1 MITNSGVHPSLH
13 QNCHHQKI
21 FAKVNMKIFYP
32 PCNTNVEAINSAIES
47 FNWEKAFDGKDI
59 HAQVALFNE
68 TLLNI
73 FSNFIPNRTKTFTYS
88 DPPWMTEDIKN
99 KIKLKNNL
107 YCQCMKHQTQIRSLL
122 KVEDLRIEISN
133 LITKSKEKYY
143 QRINAKLND
152 PSLSNKTYWSILK
165 TFYNGKKVPIIPPLF
180 INNKFVTDFQEKANA
195 FNSFFVKQCSPIASS
210 SVLPA
215 EISHMTK
222 DRIKTICFGKSDV
235 IKLIK
240 ALNVSNAHGHD
251 RISVKIIKICA
262 DSIAHPLT
270 LIFQNSLVAG
280 IFTNDWK
287 KANIV
292 PIHKKNDK

>member
-1 MITNSGVHPSLH
+1 
-13 QNCHHQKI
+13 
-21 FAKVNMKIFYP
+21 
-32 PCNTNVEAINSAIES
+32 
-47 FNWEKAFDGKDI
+47 
-59 HAQVALFNE
+59 
-68 TLLNI
+68 
-73 FSNFIPNRTKTFTYS
+73 
-88 DPPWMTEDIKN
+88 MTEDIKN

-210 SVLPA
+210 SVLPE

-251 RISVKIIKICA
+251 GISVKIIKICA

-280 IFTNDWK
+280 IFANDWK